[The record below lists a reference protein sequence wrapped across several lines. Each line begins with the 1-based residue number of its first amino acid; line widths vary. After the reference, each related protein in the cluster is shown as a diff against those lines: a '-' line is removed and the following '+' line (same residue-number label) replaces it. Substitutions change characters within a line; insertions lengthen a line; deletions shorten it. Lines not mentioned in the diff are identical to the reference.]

1 MLLRIMIF
9 MLGILI
15 CSIGVTFII
24 IYLNLL
30 NMGYSFWNYVNFI
43 IRRIECLSFIIGII
57 MIYMS
62 SFKRKGKV
70 K

>member
-1 MLLRIMIF
+1 MLLRIMF
-9 MLGILI
+9 FLLGVIV

-43 IRRIECLSFIIGII
+43 IRRLECLSFFIGIT
-57 MIYMS
+57 MIYLS

>member
-1 MLLRIMIF
+1 MLLRVMIF
-9 MLGILI
+9 LLGVIM

-43 IRRIECLSFIIGII
+43 IRRLECLSFFIGIA
-57 MIYMS
+57 MMYMS
-62 SFKRKGKV
+62 RFKRKGKI
-70 K
+70 

>member
-1 MLLRIMIF
+1 MLLRVMIF
-9 MLGILI
+9 LIGIVL
-15 CSIGVTFII
+15 CSIGVTFTI

-43 IRRIECLSFIIGII
+43 IRRIECLLFFVGII

-62 SFKRKGKV
+62 RYKRKGKV
-70 K
+70 